1 MGNTW
6 EEESSRDPPITPDIP
21 GEIVY
26 VPIEDVSWGH
36 IENSG
41 FAG

>member
-1 MGNTW
+1 MLSIHP
-6 EEESSRDPPITPDIP
+6 SSFTPDIP
-21 GEIVY
+21 GEIVN